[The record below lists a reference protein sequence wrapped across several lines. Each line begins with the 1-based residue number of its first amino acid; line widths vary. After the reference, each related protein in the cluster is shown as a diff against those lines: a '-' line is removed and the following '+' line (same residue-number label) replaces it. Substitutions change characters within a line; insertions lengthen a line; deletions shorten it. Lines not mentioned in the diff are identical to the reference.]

1 MSQNKKPSEPVE
13 EERQAELD
21 KEIEYQLRQIIL
33 TMRAL
38 SGMEERQKKIN
49 RERNAEY
56 RKTIIT
62 AIVFQSIAFAF
73 MIASLI
79 TTVVKAAL

>member
-1 MSQNKKPSEPVE
+1 MNQNKKPSEPVKE
-13 EERQAELD
+13 ECRAELD
-21 KEIEYQLRQIIL
+21 KEVEYQLRQIAL
-33 TMRAL
+33 TIRSL
-38 SGMEERQKKIN
+38 SNMEERQRKIN

-79 TTVVKAAL
+79 TAVVKASL

>member
-21 KEIEYQLRQIIL
+21 KEVEYQLRQIIL

-38 SGMEERQKKIN
+38 SDMEERQRKIN

>member
-1 MSQNKKPSEPVE
+1 MNQNKKPSEPVE
-13 EERQAELD
+13 EERRAELD
-21 KEIEYQLRQIIL
+21 NEVEYQLRQIVSTI
-33 TMRAL
+33 RSL
-38 SGMEERQKKIN
+38 SSMEERQRKIN

-62 AIVFQSIAFAF
+62 AIVFQRIAFAF

-79 TTVVKAAL
+79 TAVVKAAL

>member
-1 MSQNKKPSEPVE
+1 MNQNKKPSEPVE

-21 KEIEYQLRQIIL
+21 REVEYQLRQIVL
-33 TMRAL
+33 TMR
-38 SGMEERQKKIN
+38 SFSRMEERQRKIN

>member
-38 SGMEERQKKIN
+38 SGMEERQRKIN
-49 RERNAEY
+49 RDRNAEY